1 MFWFLGVS
9 AQQFLRNLNASVKVF
24 RWTLSC
30 SCSFTF
36 VWEYNMFLQATMIS
50 LVCITWISDK
60 QHLQHMNETQ
70 QQYLRTNTCDS
81 IRFWT
86 AVENASSNVY
96 SSQKS
101 YLLLFTMA
109 QDLSFSKTALISIQD
124 VSDWSSLFAKQ
135 ASSRRS
141 SSAILG

>member
-9 AQQFLRNLNASVKVF
+9 AQQFLRNLNASVKVC
-24 RWTLSC
+24 RWRLSC
-30 SCSFTF
+30 SCSSTF

-50 LVCITWISDK
+50 LVCITWISNK
-60 QHLQHMNETQ
+60 QHLPHKNETQ
-70 QQYLRTNTCDS
+70 LQYLRTNTCDS

-86 AVENASSNVY
+86 AVENTSSNVH
-96 SSQKS
+96 SSKKP
-101 YLLLFTMA
+101 YLLLFTKA
-109 QDLSFSKTALISIQD
+109 QDLSFSKTALISNQY

-141 SSAILG
+141 SSAIL